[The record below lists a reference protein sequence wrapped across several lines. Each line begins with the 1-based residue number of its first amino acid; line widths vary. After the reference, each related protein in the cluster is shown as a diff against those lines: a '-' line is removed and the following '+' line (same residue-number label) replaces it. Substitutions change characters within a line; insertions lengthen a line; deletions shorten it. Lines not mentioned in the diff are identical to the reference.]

1 MNSMYVLI
9 LLHINVFTVT
19 FGQFNA
25 PFLKKVLISVQK
37 KRINPKLCH
46 SVAIS
51 INLEINKYCTFIFI
65 LS

>member
-1 MNSMYVLI
+1 MNVLI

-25 PFLKKVLISVQK
+25 PLLKKKYSFLSKEMYLPQTFEH
-37 KRINPKLCH
+37 H

-51 INLEINKYCTFIFI
+51 INIEINKYCKCIFI